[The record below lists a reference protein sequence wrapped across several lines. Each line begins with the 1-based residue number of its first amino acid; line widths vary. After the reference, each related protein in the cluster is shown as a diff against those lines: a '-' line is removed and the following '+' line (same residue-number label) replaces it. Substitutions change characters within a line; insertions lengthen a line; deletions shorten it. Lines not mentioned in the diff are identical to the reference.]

1 MARPF
6 FPNLSRTPRQPLGG
20 DLPLRQRLYSW
31 RIRALPTG
39 KSGLVKAPHPVLKI
53 FYEGLIP

>member
-6 FPNLSRTPRQPLGG
+6 FPNLSRTPGQQLGG
-20 DLPLRQRLYSW
+20 DLPLRLLPYSW

-39 KSGLVKAPHPVLKI
+39 KSGLVEAPHPVLKI